1 MAATYKA
8 NLIIPEVLADAIKDK
23 LTNNSVFAPLAEIDN
38 TLEAKGEGDTITVTK
53 YAYIGAAG
61 DVAEGADIGTTNLSE
76 GKVTKTVKKIGKGVG
91 ITDEAMLSAHDNP
104 ADEAASQLAKA
115 IDDKTD
121 ADFLTELSG
130 ISYARKYIVTS
141 DISSDIIVDALTVFG
156 EDEQGEKALVVSPK
170 NLGALRKDDDYVKA
184 SDIGSRQVIKG
195 STGEIWGCDIIPT
208 NRLATSNDSYIIKP
222 GALCDVVQDEVLV
235 EPERHANTRTT
246 DYYASRL
253 AVPYL
258 KREDKAVKIEKRSSV
273 KAVTVASSV
282 AGATSGD
289 TQLIVPAAPINCKWV
304 YKLGTTDVTPT
315 WGTAVTGYTAL
326 TSGADIA
333 ASTNTKA
340 SVVLVFAADDKPI
353 DYQNVTLVKH
363 A

>member
-1 MAATYKA
+1 MAVTKKA
-8 NLIIPEVLADAIKDK
+8 NLVIPEVLASAIKDK
-23 LTNNSVFAPLAEIDN
+23 LTDNSVFAPLAEIDN
-38 TLEAKGEGDTITVTK
+38 TLESRGEGDTITVPK
-53 YAYIGAAG
+53 YSYIGSAA
-61 DVAEGADIGTTNLSE
+61 DVNEGADIGTTNLQE
-76 GKVTKTVKKIGKGVG
+76 GKVTKTVKKIGKGVA
-91 ITDEAMLSAHDNP
+91 ITDEALLSAHGDP
-104 ADEAASQLAKA
+104 AEEAAYQLAKA

-130 ISYARKYIVTS
+130 ISYARKYISTGS
-141 DISSDIIVDALTVFG
+141 LSSDLIVDALEIFG
-156 EDEQGEKALVVSPK
+156 EDEQGVKALVVAPAD
-170 NLGALRKDDDYVKA
+170 LGALRKDDDFIKA
-184 SDIGSRQVIKG
+184 SDIGSEQLIKG
-195 STGEIWGCDIIPT
+195 STGEIWGCQIINT
-208 NRLATSNDSYIIKP
+208 NRLKTTRDAYIIKP
-222 GALCDVVQDEVLV
+222 GALVDVVEDNILV

-258 KREDKAVKIEKRSSV
+258 KDESKAVKIEKRSSV
-273 KAVTVASSV
+273 KTTDVAKSV
-282 AGATSGD
+282 AGTTSGD

-315 WGTAVTGYTAL
+315 WGTAVTSYTDL

-340 SVVLVFAADDKPI
+340 SVVLVFKADDKPI

>member
-1 MAATYKA
+1 MSVTYKA
-8 NLIIPEVLADAIKDK
+8 NVVIPEVLAGAIRDK
-23 LTNNSVFAPLAEIDN
+23 LTDNSVFAPLATVDN
-38 TLEAKGEGDTITVTK
+38 TLEAKGEGDTITLTK
-53 YAYIGAAG
+53 FAYIGAAA

-76 GKVTKTVKKIGKGVG
+76 GKVTKTVKKIGKGVA
-91 ITDEAMLSAHDNP
+91 ITDEALLSAHSDC
-104 ADEAASQLAKA
+104 AEEAAIQLAKA

-121 ADFLTELSG
+121 ADFLAELAG
-130 ISYARKYIVTS
+130 ISYARKYITTG
-141 DISSDIIVDALTVFG
+141 DLSSDLIVDALEIFG
-156 EDEQGEKALVVSPK
+156 EDEQGTKALVVSPK
-170 NLGALRKDDDYVKA
+170 NLGALRKDDDYIKA
-184 SDIGSRQVIKG
+184 SDIGNEMLIKG
-195 STGEIWGCDIIPT
+195 ATGEIWGCQILNT
-208 NRLATSNDSYIIKP
+208 NRLKTSGDSYIIKP
-222 GALCDVVQDEVLV
+222 GALVDVVEDNVLV
-235 EPERHANTRTT
+235 EPDRHPNTRTT

-258 KREDKAVKIEKRSSV
+258 KDESKAVKIEKRSSV
-273 KAVTVASSV
+273 KAVTVATSV

>member
-1 MAATYKA
+1 MAVTKKA
-8 NLIIPEVLADAIKDK
+8 NLVIPEVLADAIRDK
-23 LTNNSVFAPLAEIDN
+23 LTDNSVFAPLAEVDN
-38 TLEAKGEGDTITVTK
+38 TLEARGEGDTISVPK
-53 YAYIGAAG
+53 YAYIGSAA
-61 DVAEGADIGTTNLSE
+61 DVNEGADIGVTNLQE
-76 GKVTKTVKKIGKGVG
+76 GKVTKTVKKIGKGVA
-91 ITDEAMLSAHDNP
+91 ITDEALLSAHGNP
-104 ADEAASQLAKA
+104 AEEAAYQLAKA

-130 ISYARKYIVTS
+130 ISYARKFIVTT
-141 DISSDIIVDALTVFG
+141 DISSDMIVDALTVFG
-156 EDEQGEKALVVSPK
+156 EDEQGVKALVCSPS
-170 NLGALRKDDDYVKA
+170 NLGALRKDDDYIKA
-184 SDIGSRQVIKG
+184 SDIGSEQVIKG
-195 STGEIWGCDIIPT
+195 ATGEIWGCQIIPT
-208 NRLATSNDSYIIKP
+208 NRLSTSGDSYIIKP
-222 GALCDVVQDEVLV
+222 GALVDVVEDNVLV

-258 KREDKAVKIEKRSSV
+258 KDESKAVKIEKRSSV
-273 KAVTVASSV
+273 KAVTVATSV
-282 AGATSGD
+282 AGTASGD
-289 TQLIVPAAPINCKWV
+289 TQLNVPVAPANCKWV

-315 WGTAVTGYTAL
+315 WGTAVSGYTDL

-340 SVVLVFAADDKPI
+340 SVVLVFKADDKPI

>member
-1 MAATYKA
+1 MATTQKA

-23 LTNNSVFAPLAEIDN
+23 LTNNSVFAPLAEIDD

-53 YAYIGAAG
+53 YAYIGAAA

-76 GKVTKTVKKIGKGVG
+76 GKVQKTVKKIGKGVG
-91 ITDEAMLSAHDNP
+91 ITDEAMLSAHDDP
-104 ADEAASQLAKA
+104 AEEAATQLAKA

-130 ISYARKYIVTS
+130 ISYVRKYISTSGLTS
-141 DISSDIIVDALTVFG
+141 DLIVDALEIFG
-156 EDEQGEKALVVSPK
+156 EDEQGIKALTVSPSD
-170 NLGALRKDDDYVKA
+170 LGSLRKDDDYIKA
-184 SDIGSRQVIKG
+184 SDIGSEQVIKG
-195 STGEIWGCDIIPT
+195 ATGEIWGCQIIPT
-208 NRLATSNDSYIIKP
+208 NRLKTSGDAYIIKP

-258 KREDKAVKIEKRSSV
+258 KREDKVVKIERRSSV
-273 KAVTVASSV
+273 KAVDVAVST
-282 AGATSGD
+282 AGAVSGG
-289 TQLIVPAAPINCKWV
+289 TVLTVPEAPINCKWV
-304 YKLGTTDVTPT
+304 YKLGSTDVTPT
-315 WGTAVTGYTAL
+315 WNTAVTSYTDL
-326 TSGADIA
+326 VSGQEIA

-340 SVVLVFAADDKPI
+340 SVVLVFKADDKPV